1 LDQDWAAITG
11 VSWPHGATIPLPQAL
26 TLLTSLKCKLS
37 RSLSPDLVTAL
48 PQVVQVWFEP
58 PPQAPVTTAPNPV
71 RMPSPILTFDGKI
84 QLTPQTLS
92 WTTSLDPVALRQT
105 MGGGG
110 RVLIRIHAGT
120 LYDAQ
125 KKAFSATLDQILGTT
140 SLRLPGGVFESWFFV
155 SAG

>member
-1 LDQDWAAITG
+1 MA
-11 VSWPHGATIPLPQAL
+11 
-26 TLLTSLKCKLS
+26 
-37 RSLSPDLVTAL
+37 
-48 PQVVQVWFEP
+48 
-58 PPQAPVTTAPNPV
+58 
-71 RMPSPILTFDGKI
+71 SPILTFDGKI

-92 WTTSLDPVALRQT
+92 WTTSLDPAALRQT
-105 MGGGG
+105 MGAGG

-155 SAG
+155 SPG

>member
-1 LDQDWAAITG
+1 
-11 VSWPHGATIPLPQAL
+11 VATP
-26 TLLTSLKCKLS
+26 
-37 RSLSPDLVTAL
+37 

-58 PPQAPVTTAPNPV
+58 PPEPPAP
-71 RMPSPILTFDGKI
+71 PSNASLPPPILTFDGKI
-84 QLTPQTLS
+84 QLTPQTLT
-92 WTTSLDPVALRQT
+92 WATALTPVALRQT
-105 MGGGG
+105 IGRGG